1 MKVKKNMNVDLLKLD
16 VDLLKLDIN
25 LLISKYF

>member
-1 MKVKKNMNVDLLKLD
+1 MKVKKNMNVNLLKLD